1 MMIVSYP
8 TNSQE
13 TNAIKAVLKA
23 LNVKFEVKKEMALEQ
38 KAPTKGEVLKNL
50 KAGFEE
56 LKLYKKG
63 KLKTTPAKDFLN
75 EL

>member
-1 MMIVSYP
+1 MIVSYP

-23 LNVKFEVKKEMALEQ
+23 LNVKFEIQKEKKPKKL
-38 KAPTKGEVLKNL
+38 APSKKKILRNL
-50 KAGFEE
+50 KAGINE

>member
-1 MMIVSYP
+1 MIVSYP

-13 TNAIKAVLKA
+13 TNAIKAVLRA
-23 LNVKFEVKKEMALEQ
+23 LNVKFEIQNEKTLESSNPSKKE
-38 KAPTKGEVLKNL
+38 VVSNL
-50 KAGFEE
+50 KVGVKE

>member
-1 MMIVSYP
+1 MIVSYP

-23 LNVKFEVKKEMALEQ
+23 LNVKFEIQKEKTLDNSEPSKKE
-38 KAPTKGEVLKNL
+38 VISNL
-50 KAGFEE
+50 KAGVKE

>member
-1 MMIVSYP
+1 MIVSYP

-13 TNAIKAVLKA
+13 TNAIKAVMKA
-23 LNVKFEVKKEMALEQ
+23 LNVKFQVKKEKALDQ
-38 KAPTKGEVLKNL
+38 SKPSKKEVLKNL

>member
-1 MMIVSYP
+1 MIVSYP

-13 TNAIKAVLKA
+13 THAIKAVLKA